1 MSYIGQGLPAD
12 VFGAYTVDTFTGD
25 GSATTFTLSAE
36 PTNDSAL
43 IVVVDNVIQQPTTN
57 FTVSGTT
64 LTIVGTAILSGI
76 VGYAIHTQGKIPV
89 STATALDLNGASDAL
104 ILDADADT
112 TISAD
117 TDDQIDFK
125 AGGTDTLFVTNGKV
139 GITNAPDLGAGLHI
153 KTADSGASAPA
164 NYDEAVL
171 ENSGHCGMTILSG
184 TSSAGAVRF
193 GDSGDNDIGGVIYDH
208 NTNTMTFK
216 QNAATQFSISGSTA
230 VTTLAIV
237 DDEITTGGETAGDV
251 GTGGITLNQGASDN
265 NIMTFKSTGD
275 INHGITTQAENDT
288 YAEFVKH
295 HATQGGVAFNGYS
308 TDDPGVVINGF
319 ISTETQTEAASS
331 HGGIHLNS
339 GLRSGTDVGALDADG
354 NIVVM
359 RNNTGTQCI
368 FKGDGEIFSNQT
380 ATVGTYDTYED
391 AQLVRAYD
399 ISQNK
404 NIINSTFDKF
414 VQYNSQDLVDANLIG
429 KDEDGNATGFAN
441 ITGFMRLH
449 NGAIWQQYEKH
460 QKLANAVF
468 ELAKAAIGEEKANEI
483 LEEND
488 IKLLN

>member
-1 MSYIGQGLPAD
+1 
-12 VFGAYTVDTFTGD
+12 
-25 GSATTFTLSAE
+25 
-36 PTNDSAL
+36 
-43 IVVVDNVIQQPTTN
+43 
-57 FTVSGTT
+57 
-64 LTIVGTAILSGI
+64 
-76 VGYAIHTQGKIPV
+76 
-89 STATALDLNGASDAL
+89 
-104 ILDADADT
+104 
-112 TISAD
+112 
-117 TDDQIDFK
+117 
-125 AGGTDTLFVTNGKV
+125 
-139 GITNAPDLGAGLHI
+139 
-153 KTADSGASAPA
+153 
-164 NYDEAVL
+164 
-171 ENSGHCGMTILSG
+171 
-184 TSSAGAVRF
+184 
-193 GDSGDNDIGGVIYDH
+193 
-208 NTNTMTFK
+208 MTFK

-391 AQLVRAYD
+391 AQLIRAYD
-399 ISQNK
+399 LSHMRGVIDSK
-404 NIINSTFDKF
+404 FDKF
-414 VQYNSQDLVDANLIG
+414 VQYKQKDLLDAKLIG
-429 KDEDGNATGFAN
+429 KDNEGNTTSFVNWTG
-441 ITGFMRLH
+441 MSRLH

-460 QKLANAVF
+460 QQLLEAVYD
-468 ELAKAAIGEEKANEI
+468 LAKEAVGEEKANSI
-483 LEEND
+483 LEKHEV
-488 IKLLN
+488 KRLQ